1 MSRPLVWSQPF
12 LCIPILILFD
22 VCLSLSPWRRRL
34 YVWKIL
40 GYNVS
45 VVLHIYHHFLGVE
58 SSRLWF
64 QIGFFFFFFFL
75 SFTDFNISLRNFS
88 LCRATYIVF
97 RKGQSSAKLVF
108 VYMLSVVCSTCSRI
122 VLLQINRIRI
132 AAEYALI
139 DVYQTRKSSSAG

>member
-1 MSRPLVWSQPF
+1 MSHPLVWSQPF
-12 LCIPILILFD
+12 LYIPILILFD

-34 YVWKIL
+34 CVWKIL

-58 SSRLWF
+58 SSRLWL
-64 QIGFFFFFFFL
+64 QIVFL
-75 SFTDFNISLRNFS
+75 SFTDCNISLRIFS
-88 LCRATYIVF
+88 LCRSTYIVY
-97 RKGQSSAKLVF
+97 RKGQWSTKLVF
-108 VYMLSVVCSTCSRI
+108 VYMFSVVYSSCSRI

-139 DVYQTRKSSSAG
+139 DVYQIRKSSSAG